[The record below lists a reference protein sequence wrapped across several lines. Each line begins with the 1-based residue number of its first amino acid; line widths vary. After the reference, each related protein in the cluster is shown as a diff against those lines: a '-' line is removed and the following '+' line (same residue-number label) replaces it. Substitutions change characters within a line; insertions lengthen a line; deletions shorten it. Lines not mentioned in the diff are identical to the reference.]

1 MNRNPKTAQKPPRQG
16 SGFHFYYRVAMRTT
30 FQPLAAVQKPGRQR
44 RAVFPHTRQ
53 AKEHSPPSAAPQAG
67 RNAPRSSPNTAQKPP
82 SARERLSFFITG
94 WRCVLPSS
102 CWLTSRSPDGS
113 GEESG
118 IPVHPAGQGVQPVV
132 CRSAGRKEHS
142 HSNPN
147 TAQKPPRQGSGFHFY
162 YRVAMRT
169 TFQPLAVFRKSRR

>member
-102 CWLTSRSPDGS
+102 RWLSSGSPGGS
-113 GEESG
+113 GGKQYSRTPG
-118 IPVHPAGQGVQPVV
+118 RP
-132 CRSAGRKEHS
+132 RSIARRLPPPRQEGTHLR
-142 HSNPN
+142 SNPN
-147 TAQKPPRQGSGFHFY
+147 TAQKPPQARERLSF
-162 YRVAMRT
+162 
-169 TFQPLAVFRKSRR
+169 LL